1 MSGAAAG
8 ALFTSSIT
16 WRRFPALRGLT
27 EDDVEV
33 MALPPRPTADRKP
46 MQAGGGK
53 GNCHLDPGLIGHVQ
67 RIADVPSYACSVE
80 WGVGRVL
87 TLVAPP
93 KRCVLPGSATL
104 SPACG

>member
-33 MALPPRPTADRKP
+33 MALPPRPTADSKP
-46 MQAGGGK
+46 RQAGGGK
-53 GNCHLDPGLIGHVQ
+53 GNCHLDPGL
-67 RIADVPSYACSVE
+67 AKPSAVTHTTDTR
-80 WGVGRVL
+80 GV
-87 TLVAPP
+87 
-93 KRCVLPGSATL
+93 
-104 SPACG
+104 